1 MLTGDAATSD
11 EPRAATDVLATCCLS
26 GVLGAASSSTLAPA
40 PVVVSIPKRGA
51 DVRGGGDCNDGE
63 KDASQGDGGDGASL
77 TSTVVG
83 VAGSA
88 LSCCLSVPRLIGDD
102 ANAACH
108 TGACKMGMIGIA
120 RFMRILSKGC
130 LYIPKCG
137 GRTLCDAV
145 NQLHSHRTGW
155 FKWNEHTIQTLNS
168 ECVHNK
174 CQKTAVQ
181 L

>member
-1 MLTGDAATSD
+1 MLTGDAGTSD
-11 EPRAATDVLATCCLS
+11 EPRATTDALATCGLS
-26 GVLGAASSSTLAPA
+26 GVLGVASSSMLA

-108 TGACKMGMIGIA
+108 TGACKMGTIGITL
-120 RFMRILSKGC
+120 FMRVL
-130 LYIPKCG
+130 
-137 GRTLCDAV
+137 
-145 NQLHSHRTGW
+145 
-155 FKWNEHTIQTLNS
+155 LN
-168 ECVHNK
+168 
-174 CQKTAVQ
+174 
-181 L
+181 